1 MKTILIPTD
10 YQPESLDCIHAVC
23 SQFKDEELSLIFL
36 HVFKLS
42 DSITDLLMLSKRSR
56 EYEKVSDDFYERCSL
71 LRLQYPRIKNVR
83 IEFLY
88 GSTLS
93 MFKNF
98 IEDNEVDGVVHAEN
112 CTYEQIHKSSI
123 DASVLVKKCGLPVI
137 SVNTKTYAKVRQPQ
151 LTPVYNEE
159 LLTEV

>member
-10 YQPESLDCIHAVC
+10 YQPASLDCIHELC
-23 SQFKDEELSLIFL
+23 SQFKNEELSLIFI

-56 EYEKVSDDFYERCSL
+56 EYEKVSDEFYERCNL
-71 LRLQYPRIKNVR
+71 LRLQYPRIKKVR

-98 IEDNEVDGVVHAEN
+98 IEVNEVDGIVNSEA
-112 CTYEQIHKSSI
+112 CTSEPLHKSSI
-123 DASVLVKKCGLPVI
+123 DASVLVKKCGLPLI
-137 SVNTKTYAKVRQPQ
+137 SVNTKTYAKVRQPR

>member
-10 YQPESLDCIHAVC
+10 YQPASLDCIHELC
-23 SQFKDEELSLIFL
+23 SQFKNEELSLIFI

-56 EYEKVSDDFYERCSL
+56 EYEKVSDEFYERCNL
-71 LRLQYPRIKNVR
+71 LRLQYPRIKKVR

-98 IEDNEVDGVVHAEN
+98 IEANEVDGIVNSEA
-112 CTYEQIHKSSI
+112 CTSEPLHKSSI
-123 DASVLVKKCGLPVI
+123 DASVLVKKCGLPLI
-137 SVNTKTYAKVRQPQ
+137 SVNTKTYAKVRQPR

>member
-10 YQPESLDCIHAVC
+10 YQPASLDCIHAVC
-23 SQFKDEELSLIFL
+23 GHLKNEELNLIFI

-56 EYEKVSDDFYERCSL
+56 EYEKVSDEFYERCNL
-71 LRLQYPRIKNVR
+71 LRMQYPRIKNVR

-98 IEDNEVDGVVHAEN
+98 LENNEVDGVVYTEG
-112 CTYEQIHKSSI
+112 CTYEQIHRSSI
-123 DASVLVKKCGLPVI
+123 DPSVLVKKCGLPVI
-137 SVNTKTYAKVRQPQ
+137 SANTKTYARVRQPE
-151 LTPVYNEE
+151 LAAVYQEE

>member
-10 YQPESLDCIHAVC
+10 YQTASLDCIHDLC
-23 SQFKDEELSLIFL
+23 SQFKNEELSLIFI

-56 EYEKVSDDFYERCSL
+56 EYEKVSDEFYERCNL

-98 IEDNEVDGVVHAEN
+98 IEANEVDGIVHSEA
-112 CTYEQIHKSSI
+112 CTSEPLHKSSI
-123 DASVLVKKCGLPVI
+123 DASVLVKKCGLPLI
-137 SVNTKTYAKVRQPQ
+137 SVNTKTYPKVRQPQ
-151 LTPVYNEE
+151 FTPIYNEE